1 MSRELYNPLRGLLF
15 SGYCHKRLT
24 ESLIIERDRW
34 KIKTHKFSIPDCR
47 CRPMVLRC
55 REVIFIE
62 QRADEFGRRIRER
75 VVTQKAQY
83 RLISLQKLAHKAY
96 KPRLFSVR
104 HSHAFRCDCCAKRQK
119 PH

>member
-24 ESLIIERDRW
+24 ESLIIERDSW
-34 KIKTHKFSIPDCR
+34 KIKTHKLSIPDCR
-47 CRPMVLRC
+47 CRSVVLWR

-62 QRADEFGRRIRER
+62 QRTNEFGRRIRER
-75 VVTQKAQY
+75 VVTQKAQH
-83 RLISLQKLAHKAY
+83 RLISLQKLRHKAY
-96 KPRLFSVR
+96 KPRLLSIR
-104 HSHAFRCDCCAKRQK
+104 HIHAVRCDGCAKRQK